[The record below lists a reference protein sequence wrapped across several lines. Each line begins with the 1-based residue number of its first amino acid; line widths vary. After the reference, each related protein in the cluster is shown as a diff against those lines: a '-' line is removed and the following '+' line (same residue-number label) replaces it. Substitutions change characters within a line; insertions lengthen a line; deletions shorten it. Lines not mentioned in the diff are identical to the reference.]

1 MSWRERPSNPP
12 LEPIDG
18 PHLVELGNWLADSLD
33 VSELS
38 KEQALLLWMLAERFL
53 NALWRE
59 FADVLSVVAMH
70 SIVKMD
76 ADLDDSDDPSD
87 GTNH

>member
-38 KEQALLLWMLAERFL
+38 KEQALLLWVLADRLL
-53 NALWRE
+53 NALLRE
-59 FADVLSVVAMH
+59 FAGVLSVVVMRTIAQT
-70 SIVKMD
+70 D

-87 GTNH
+87 DTDG

>member
-38 KEQALLLWMLAERFL
+38 KEQALLLWVLADRLL

-59 FADVLSVVAMH
+59 FASVLSVVVMRTIAQT
-70 SIVKMD
+70 D

-87 GTNH
+87 DTDG